1 MTYSL
6 PAFSVVIKP
15 SFKHSS
21 HKRLQVRAQSYRDEG
36 RSSNMVDA
44 NLRVLKERID
54 VVRMKERLER
64 CCRHEYG
71 WNYASGNDCKL
82 QKDTEFSHLFD
93 LFDQIL
99 PAIPCMYGMQY
110 PVSKENLPMYCRHGI
125 LGYLIIKELNLLMPH
140 CIP

>member
-82 QKDTEFSHLFD
+82 QKDTEFSDLFD
-93 LFDQIL
+93 LVGLVGGF
-99 PAIPCMYGMQY
+99 
-110 PVSKENLPMYCRHGI
+110 VSLTIFSGTVGLCLASLLVH
-125 LGYLIIKELNLLMPH
+125 LNQ
-140 CIP
+140 

>member
-36 RSSNMVDA
+36 RSSNIVDA

-93 LFDQIL
+93 LVGLVGGF
-99 PAIPCMYGMQY
+99 
-110 PVSKENLPMYCRHGI
+110 VSLTIFSGTVGLCLVSLLVH
-125 LGYLIIKELNLLMPH
+125 LNQ
-140 CIP
+140 

>member
-54 VVRMKERLER
+54 VVRMKERLR
-64 CCRHEYG
+64 G
-71 WNYASGNDCKL
+71 VADMNMGGIM
-82 QKDTEFSHLFD
+82 HLGMIANFKR
-93 LFDQIL
+93 
-99 PAIPCMYGMQY
+99 IP
-110 PVSKENLPMYCRHGI
+110 SFHISLT
-125 LGYLIIKELNLLMPH
+125 L
-140 CIP
+140 